1 MSSVLGYYEI
11 DSIDEIDINITKEVY
26 NIDDPSKRQSDFT
39 KTIEIPGSK
48 GNDFLFKSL
57 FDVSY
62 SIVNDGVFN
71 YSFNPSV
78 KAECMFYQDT
88 LQQISGYCQLNE
100 IRITDNNKVV
110 YVLTIY
116 GKNIDIFS
124 RLNQLTLNDLT
135 TLGTAVW
142 DDTEIIDS
150 WAASFDPTIKMTYP
164 MLDRGMSRYGRFP
177 DPITKLSY
185 NFEAFKPWFYVK
197 HIIDAIFAEAGVTL
211 EVASFFESTQFKKL
225 ILECD
230 VRKFQQDQT
239 LISSTLVEASRN
251 TTQALTPVSNA
262 NAGDASLIWDKQI
275 IWNIESSDP
284 SAQYDNTTGTFTMV
298 EDAYTNFISEWT
310 AHVTHTAT
318 GAVQFTVVRKRA
330 GAYNFIGWLNAAPV
344 MSGSATTLDVPF
356 RIDVDSAYLL
366 AGDEI
371 RICLSGY
378 TVNSDLTQVS
388 INSSGNYFKQFQ
400 DGQINYGQTFNIADV
415 LPDMKQSDFL
425 MGIIKM
431 FNLYMSPI
439 YETGVVIEP
448 RDTYYTDD
456 IVDWTYKLDT
466 SKDFVIKPQGLL
478 ENKEIVFTYTEN
490 GDDLSK
496 AFKQATD
503 YTHGYNDVIFS
514 NDFVKDKKTCEIPF
528 TLIPLQKEIGDNNVM
543 MRTIF
548 DGRSQE
554 KSVKPIIAYFGG
566 MQPGTFRYWL
576 NAGSYTDY
584 TTYPFAGHIDDLIA
598 PNYDLCFG
606 EQPLYFYTTP
616 TIAGLNITT
625 NNLYNQFHY
634 RQWTEV
640 GDKDSKLVEAYF
652 KLTPNDISQLDFRK
666 TYWIENNAYR
676 LLKVEDYAPNS
687 GRTTLCKLLKLVYQT
702 PYDVSVVTQYGGNG
716 QGGQTG
722 GGGVITDGSGGTD
735 DLRRGVVTP
744 DGNTIGATAVGIL
757 VNGKGNTIAEQ
768 CGTITIHGNDNV
780 IMPGVTNVTLI
791 NTDGLTITES
801 NVLYIDGIKV
811 NVGSP
816 TNGQVW
822 SYNSTTNEISFTTVS
837 GSGLTDGDYG
847 DITLSGG
854 ATVWTIDN
862 GVVTL
867 AKMADVATGSV
878 FYRKTAGTGAPEVQT
893 LATLKTDLGLT
904 GTNSG
909 DQTSIV
915 GISGT
920 KAEFDAAVSDGNILY
935 VGDVTSNATH
945 TGEVTG
951 SGALT
956 MDKTSITNRTNV
968 TAAVGDSVMI
978 SDVSDSDNLK
988 KVTIQSI
995 IDLAG
1000 GGMTWNEVATTS
1012 DTIVVNNGYIT
1023 NNAGEVTLTLPAAA
1037 AVGDVAH
1044 IVGSGAGGWK
1054 VAQNASQV
1062 IIWDSGAVVGVN
1074 QTTTGVTGYIN
1085 SSDRYDSVELICITA
1100 NTTWVVKNSK
1110 GNINLV

>member
-142 DDTEIIDS
+142 DDTEIVDS
-150 WAASFDPTIKMTYP
+150 WTASFDPTIKMTYP
-164 MLDRGMSRYGRFP
+164 MLDRGMSVYGRFP
-177 DPITKLSY
+177 DPLSKLSY
-185 NFEAFKPWFYVK
+185 NFQAFKPWFYVK

-230 VRKFQQDQT
+230 VKKFKQDQT
-239 LISSTLVEASRN
+239 LIASTLVDASRN

-275 IWNIESSDP
+275 IWNIVSSDP

-298 EDAYTNFISEWT
+298 EDAYTNFITEFT
-310 AHVTHTAT
+310 ADITVSTADT
-318 GAVQFTVVRKRA
+318 GILSFVAIKKSGGVYSVIGSDGATVA
-330 GAYNFIGWLNAAPV
+330 GIGTTSNVAY
-344 MSGSATTLDVPF
+344 
-356 RIDVDSAYLL
+356 RIDIDSAYLL
-366 AGDEI
+366 TGDEV
-371 RICLSGY
+371 RICLANFNLGGAG
-378 TVNSDLTQVS
+378 VLNSSISVS
-388 INSSGNYFKQFQ
+388 IDSSGNYFKQFQ

-496 AFKQATD
+496 SFKQSTD
-503 YTHGYNDVIFS
+503 FVHGYNQVIFS

-566 MQPGTFRYWL
+566 MQPGNFRYWS
-576 NAGSYTDY
+576 NAGSPTDY
-584 TTYPFAGHIDDLIA
+584 TTYPFAGHIDDLIN

-616 TIAGLNITT
+616 TVAGLNITT

-652 KLTPNDISQLDFRK
+652 NLNPNDISQLDFRK

-757 VNGKGNTIAEQ
+757 VNGKGNVIAEQ
-768 CGTITIHGNDNV
+768 TATITIHGNDNI

-791 NTDGLTITES
+791 NTDDTVVTES
-801 NVLYIDGIKV
+801 NVSYI
-811 NVGSP
+811 
-816 TNGQVW
+816 NGQRATLYKVINET
-822 SYNSTTNEISFTTVS
+822 SSATPTPDADNCEQYNLNALAAGAVFAAPTGTPYDGQRLLIRIKDDGTQRTLSFNAIYRFVGVSAPVETNIGKVLYLDCRYNSYDTK
-837 GSGLTDGDYG
+837 
-847 DITLSGG
+847 
-854 ATVWTIDN
+854 W
-862 GVVTL
+862 
-867 AKMADVATGSV
+867 DVIYKAL
-878 FYRKTAGTGAPEVQT
+878 QT
-893 LATLKTDLGLT
+893 
-904 GTNSG
+904 
-909 DQTSIV
+909 
-915 GISGT
+915 
-920 KAEFDAAVSDGNILY
+920 
-935 VGDVTSNATH
+935 
-945 TGEVTG
+945 
-951 SGALT
+951 
-956 MDKTSITNRTNV
+956 
-968 TAAVGDSVMI
+968 
-978 SDVSDSDNLK
+978 
-988 KVTIQSI
+988 
-995 IDLAG
+995 
-1000 GGMTWNEVATTS
+1000 
-1012 DTIVVNNGYIT
+1012 
-1023 NNAGEVTLTLPAAA
+1023 
-1037 AVGDVAH
+1037 
-1044 IVGSGAGGWK
+1044 
-1054 VAQNASQV
+1054 
-1062 IIWDSGAVVGVN
+1062 
-1074 QTTTGVTGYIN
+1074 
-1085 SSDRYDSVELICITA
+1085 
-1100 NTTWVVKNSK
+1100 
-1110 GNINLV
+1110 

>member
-150 WAASFDPTIKMTYP
+150 WSASFDPTIKMTYP
-164 MLDRGMSRYGRFP
+164 MLDRGKSVYGRFT
-177 DPITKLSY
+177 DPLSKLSY
-185 NFEAFKPWFYVK
+185 NFQAFKPWFYVK

-230 VRKFQQDQT
+230 VKKFQQNQT
-239 LISSTLVEASRN
+239 VIDSTYVDASRN
-251 TTQALTPVSNA
+251 AAQVITPVSVA
-262 NAGDASLIWDKQI
+262 NAGDLSLIWAKQI
-275 IWNIESSDP
+275 VWNIVTSDP
-284 SAQYDNTTGTFTMV
+284 ATQFDNTTGTFTMV
-298 EDAYTNFISEWT
+298 EDAYTNFITEFT
-310 AHVTHTAT
+310 ADVTHTA
-318 GAVQFTVVRKRA
+318 GGSVNFVVIRKRA
-330 GAYNFIGWLNAAPV
+330 GAYSIIGSLTTSPLMV
-344 MSGSATTLDVPF
+344 GSTTTNNVPY

-388 INSSGNYFKQFQ
+388 IDSSGNYFKQFQ

-503 YTHGYNDVIFS
+503 YIHGYNDVIFS
-514 NDFVKDKKTCEIPF
+514 NDFVKDIKTCQVPF
-528 TLIPLQKEIGDNNVM
+528 TLIPLQKDNDQNVM
-543 MRTIF
+543 MKTIF
-548 DGRSQE
+548 DGSSQE

-566 MQPGTFRYWL
+566 MQPGTLRYWL
-576 NAGSYTDY
+576 NSGSYTDY
-584 TTYPFAGHIDDLIA
+584 TTYPFAGHIDDLIN

-616 TIAGLNITT
+616 TVGGINITS

-652 KLTPNDISQLDFRK
+652 NLNPNDISQLDFRK

-716 QGGQTG
+716 QGGATG
-722 GGGVITDGSGGTD
+722 SGGTGGGVITGGGGTGD
-735 DLRRGVVTP
+735 GLIRRGVITP
-744 DGNTIGATAVGIL
+744 DGNTIGATAVGIV
-757 VNGKGNTIAEQ
+757 VNGKGNVIAEQ
-768 CGTITIHGNDNV
+768 TSTITIHGNDNV

-801 NVLYIDGIKV
+801 DVLYIDGIKV
-811 NVGSP
+811 NVGTP

-837 GSGLTDGDYG
+837 GSGLADGDYG
-847 DITLSGG
+847 DITVSAG

-862 GVVTL
+862 GVVTDS
-867 AKMADVATGSV
+867 KMVDVAASKVTESVTRRFVTDTEKTTWNGKQDAIGYVPENVSNKENTTIDTDTTKYPTVNLLKTGLDA
-878 FYRKTAGTGAPEVQT
+878 KQ
-893 LATLKTDLGLT
+893 ATLVSTVNIKTINGVTILGGGDL
-904 GTNSG
+904 
-909 DQTSIV
+909 V
-915 GISGT
+915 
-920 KAEFDAAVSDGNILY
+920 VS
-935 VGDVTSNATH
+935 
-945 TGEVTG
+945 G
-951 SGALT
+951 SGL
-956 MDKTSITNRTNV
+956 
-968 TAAVGDSVMI
+968 
-978 SDVSDSDNLK
+978 
-988 KVTIQSI
+988 
-995 IDLAG
+995 
-1000 GGMTWNEVATTS
+1000 
-1012 DTIVVNNGYIT
+1012 
-1023 NNAGEVTLTLPAAA
+1023 
-1037 AVGDVAH
+1037 
-1044 IVGSGAGGWK
+1044 
-1054 VAQNASQV
+1054 SQE
-1062 IIWDSGAVVGVN
+1062 
-1074 QTTTGVTGYIN
+1074 Q
-1085 SSDRYDSVELICITA
+1085 VEGLI
-1100 NTTWVVKNSK
+1100 
-1110 GNINLV
+1110 